1 MIEVYLA
8 ILYTLIGFFAMK
20 DLNGIF
26 LGGLPLLVFGVLG
39 YTLQGITI
47 LIIITFLLIK
57 SNYRPLPEKQEE
69 EYNEKRNP

>member
-26 LGGLPLLVFGVLG
+26 LGGLPLLIIALFG

-57 SNYRPLPEKQEE
+57 SNYRPLPKEQEE
-69 EYNEKRNP
+69 EQRKWK